1 MADNVKKWAMYTA
14 LIYNFGLEYFYFI
27 DHVTLP
33 AALLK
38 TRWRNQLRFAFN
50 KYGESTETAIDFFF
64 ILPQFLFFHL
74 NLSNARLLDANPN

>member
-1 MADNVKKWAMYTA
+1 MADNVKKWAM
-14 LIYNFGLEYFYFI
+14 IYNLGLEYFYFI

>member
-14 LIYNFGLEYFYFI
+14 LIYNLGLEYFYFI

-38 TRWRNQLRFAFN
+38 NRWRNQLRFAFN
-50 KYGESTETAIDFFF
+50 KYGEPTETVIDFFF
-64 ILPQFLFFHL
+64 SFYPNLFSFI
-74 NLSNARLLDANPN
+74 